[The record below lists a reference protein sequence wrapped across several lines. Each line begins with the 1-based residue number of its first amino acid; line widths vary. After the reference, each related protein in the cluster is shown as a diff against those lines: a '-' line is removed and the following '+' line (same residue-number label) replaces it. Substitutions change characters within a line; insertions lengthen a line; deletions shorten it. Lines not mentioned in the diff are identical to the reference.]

1 MTRAL
6 ALGALLLA
14 PHLALPAEAVDPH
27 KLIIEWPHG
36 IEVVAATTP
45 EICRLSAAALQTG
58 KWQPIGE
65 PDPPVS
71 TTCVP
76 GSAFAPGWDKIAGGP
91 R

>member
-1 MTRAL
+1 MTRFFALAAL
-6 ALGALLLA
+6 ALLSR
-14 PHLALPAEAVDPH
+14 PALPAEAVEPH

-45 EICRLSAAALQTG
+45 QACERAATALATG
-58 KWQPIGE
+58 LWRPVNE